1 MKKLL
6 MIIPLVILLCF
17 TFSCQKQ
24 GEEVAEEGEEVQ
36 IETGYADVNKTRLY
50 YEIAGSGDA
59 LVLIHGNFG
68 DNRHWDEQFEALAKN
83 LKVIRYDVRGYGK
96 SSLPVEGE
104 SYSNHD
110 DLKALLEHLGI
121 SKVHVCGLSMGSGIA
136 VDFALAYPEVCESL
150 IPIGPWAFGYN
161 SPVTV
166 ELFEVFGK
174 ISSVLKESGTKAAA
188 NCWSDSPF
196 WKSTFKDE
204 QVFERFREISY
215 DYSFWNFSN
224 QDPVIFVDPP
234 AAQQLDKLS
243 LPTLIITAEYDVEAC
258 KEIANLMEQ
267 KIPNAKKIVI
277 AGAGHCMNM
286 EKPVE
291 FNTAVLD
298 FLSQLE

>member
-6 MIIPLVILLCF
+6 MVIPLVILLCF
-17 TFSCQKQ
+17 TFSCQQ
-24 GEEVAEEGEEVQ
+24 GEEVAEAVEEVQ

-50 YEIAGSGDA
+50 YEISGAGDA
-59 LVLIHGNFG
+59 IVLIHGNFG
-68 DNRHWDEQFEALAKN
+68 DNRHWDEQFKALAKN
-83 LKVIRYDVRGYGK
+83 HKVIRYDVRGYGK

-104 SYSNHD
+104 SYSHHD

-121 SKVHVCGLSMGSGIA
+121 SKAHVCGLSMGSGIA
-136 VDFALAYPEVCESL
+136 VDFVLAYPEMSSSL
-150 IPIGPWAFGYN
+150 IAVGPWAFGYD
-161 SPVTV
+161 SPAAG
-166 ELFEVFGK
+166 ELWEIFEK
-174 ISSVLKESGTKAAA
+174 IRSIIKESGTKAAA
-188 NCWSDSPF
+188 DYWSDSPL
-196 WKSTFKDE
+196 WKSTFKDP
-204 QVFERFREISY
+204 QALERFREISY

-258 KEIANLMEQ
+258 KEIANFMEQ